1 MFSNWFP
8 LRKGEAGPA
17 HVAVHPHPVRR
28 RAAAPAALAQCFEEL
43 GFPLAFEH
51 DASLPAQGARHLPI
65 LLRGEELGFELG
77 VRNGRRDVEDI
88 AGEEID
94 PRFTR
99 AVSVQSPGGDEADAA
114 ASCFAGAL
122 AQLTD
127 GITLRS
133 YSNVDLTP
141 DRASRDRTRGAGGH
155 G

>member
-1 MFSNWFP
+1 M
-8 LRKGEAGPA
+8 
-17 HVAVHPHPVRR
+17 
-28 RAAAPAALAQCFEEL
+28 
-43 GFPLAFEH
+43 
-51 DASLPAQGARHLPI
+51 
-65 LLRGEELGFELG
+65 
-77 VRNGRRDVEDI
+77 EDI

-141 DRASRDRTRGAGGH
+141 DRAVEIAREELEATAERSRRPGAHPADMRRHLAALLQQRRDLGSGLN
-155 G
+155 